1 MSYQVKLDIFEGPLD
16 LLLYLIKK
24 SELDIYNIPIAQIT
38 DQYLAYLEL
47 MEALDLNVAGEF
59 IVMAAT
65 LMQIKSQMLL
75 PPETLPAQEQEEE
88 DPREALVRQLL
99 EYQRFKA
106 AANSLSEL
114 AARQQTHFRRPVDGA
129 LPVAAEAGEEPF
141 FEASL
146 FDLLTAFS
154 KVLKEIPKETF
165 YQIIKESFTVEE
177 KVQFLRDLVRQQGQV
192 SFHELFGPG
201 RSKLEM
207 IATFLAVLELIRQRA
222 IQARQTDIFGE
233 IVIVPRATP
242 PEAAP
247 SAVGEAPGLGGQG
260 AGV

>member
-1 MSYQVKLDIFEGPLD
+1 MSYKVKLDIFEGPLD
-16 LLLYLIKK
+16 LLLYLIKQ

-47 MEALDLNVAGEF
+47 MEILDLDVAGEF

-65 LMQIKSQMLL
+65 LMQIKSRMLL
-75 PPETLPAQEQEEE
+75 PPDPVAEDAEEDE

-106 AANSLSEL
+106 AAQRLGEL
-114 AARQQTHFRRPVDGA
+114 AVRQQAHFRRPNEGA
-129 LPVAAEAGEEPF
+129 AEIVAAETGGEGEPY

-165 YQIIKESFTVEE
+165 YQIIKETVTVEE
-177 KVQFLRDLVRQQGQV
+177 KVQFLQELLQRQRQV
-192 SFHELFGPG
+192 TFLELFGPG
-201 RSKLEM
+201 RSKLEL
-207 IATFLAVLELIRQRA
+207 IATFLALLEVIRQRVA
-222 IQARQTDIFGE
+222 VAQQPQLFGDIVLVARE
-233 IVIVPRATP
+233 AT
-242 PEAAP
+242 AQG
-247 SAVGEAPGLGGQG
+247 VGHGTPAS
-260 AGV
+260 